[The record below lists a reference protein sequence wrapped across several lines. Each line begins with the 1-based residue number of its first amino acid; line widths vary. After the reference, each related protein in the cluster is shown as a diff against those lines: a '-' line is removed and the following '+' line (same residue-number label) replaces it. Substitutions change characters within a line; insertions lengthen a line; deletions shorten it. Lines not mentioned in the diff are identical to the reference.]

1 MREREEKKKEKDR
14 YIQGRKE
21 KKKEK
26 DKDLFYRENKKAE
39 SSIERHKKKKRNN
52 WKKVKGKT
60 IEN

>member
-39 SSIERHKKKKRNN
+39 SSIERHKKKKQMG
-52 WKKVKGKT
+52 KG
-60 IEN
+60 END